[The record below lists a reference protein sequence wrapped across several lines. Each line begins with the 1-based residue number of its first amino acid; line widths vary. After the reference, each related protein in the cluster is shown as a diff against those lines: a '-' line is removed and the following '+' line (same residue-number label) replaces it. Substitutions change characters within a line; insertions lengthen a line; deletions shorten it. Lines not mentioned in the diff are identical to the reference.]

1 MLFNACALTLSPACR
16 APQKQHRSLAAIE
29 DLKECLANTSLHR
42 RVVSVFGA
50 AIQDRLLHPGAA
62 TTDIIQQYVSTI
74 RALQHVDP
82 SGVILDAVGAPIR
95 EYLRGRKDAI
105 RCIVTMLTDDGE
117 DAAAQ
122 SLFAELA
129 AVGDRGGGGGGGD
142 DSDSDFDGPDADEA
156 ALREAERWE
165 PDPAEAD
172 PGRLTRA
179 AGGGDVISMLVGIYG
194 SKELFINEYRWG

>member
-1 MLFNACALTLSPACR
+1 MAPWPAP
-16 APQKQHRSLAAIE
+16 PQPEQRSLAAIE

-42 RVVSVFGA
+42 RVVAVFGA

-62 TTDIIQQYVSTI
+62 TTDIILQYVSSI

-95 EYLRGRKDAI
+95 EYLRGRKDTI

-129 AVGDRGGGGGGGD
+129 AVGDRGAAGAD
-142 DSDSDFDGPDADEA
+142 DSDGDFDGPDADEA

-179 AGGGDVISMLVGIYG
+179 QGGGDVISMLVGIYG
-194 SKELFINEYRWG
+194 SKELFINEYR